1 MIFLPHTFYL
11 IVPFPLSVTKIHD
24 TQQCEQGRVYLVYS
38 WKEYRASWQER
49 YDGSRKRLIMA
60 PVVRKRVNRKWGQ
73 SIKSQEV
80 PFLSDPLPSL
90 RFHSPLPT
98 ELNGRQAKCSNTTE
112 TQHLPFFK
120 LSSCDN
126 KVTDALSGEALGIPT
141 CSPTEVIGTLD

>member
-11 IVPFPLSVTKIHD
+11 IVPFPLSVTKIQD
-24 TQQCEQGRVYLVYS
+24 TKQCEQGRVYLVYS
-38 WKEYRASWQER
+38 LRGDRASWQER
-49 YDGSRKRLIMA
+49 YDGSRKQLIMA

-98 ELNGRQAKCSNTTE
+98 ELNVRQAKCSNTTPSLL
-112 TQHLPFFK
+112 Q
-120 LSSCDN
+120 
-126 KVTDALSGEALGIPT
+126 V
-141 CSPTEVIGTLD
+141 V